1 MGADCGRE
9 ETESP
14 PPEPQ
19 SMAHPEAKIVDL
31 EAKVTEV
38 ESQNSKLVSQIAELQ
53 SQLTEFQQETDA
65 ISQRPTGMALPEEV
79 TDALRARQWT
89 APEKWTMPCREWID
103 FLQHCIGLDEF
114 KQAKRQNRC
123 TLFSTSLVF

>member
-1 MGADCGRE
+1 M
-9 ETESP
+9 S

-19 SMAHPEAKIVDL
+19 TESHESHESMTQL

-38 ESQNSKLVSQIAELQ
+38 ESQNSKLESQIAELQ
-53 SQLTEFQQETDA
+53 SQLTKFQQETDA

-89 APEKWTMPCREWID
+89 APEKWTMTCREWID

-123 TLFSTSLVF
+123 TSFSTSILI